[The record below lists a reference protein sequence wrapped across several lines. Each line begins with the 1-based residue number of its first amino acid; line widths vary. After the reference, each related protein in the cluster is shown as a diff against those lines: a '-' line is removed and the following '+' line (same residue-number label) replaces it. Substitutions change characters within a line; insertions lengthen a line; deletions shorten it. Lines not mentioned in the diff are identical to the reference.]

1 MMQQMLQNPMIQGMM
16 QQNPQLQTMLQ
27 NPAMMQMMSDPNFMQ
42 SMMGMMGGQGGAGAG
57 GGLGGLA
64 GLGGLGGLGGAGGTT
79 GLPQTQQNPSTGGNA
94 GGLNPLLMNQ
104 LMSNLG
110 GANSSVPPEEQ
121 YKDQLQSLTDMG
133 FTNKQTN
140 IQALQATGG
149 NVEAAVERLLAMMGP

>member
-42 SMMGMMGGQGGAGAG
+42 SMMGMMGSQGGAGGMG
-57 GGLGGLA
+57 GMG
-64 GLGGLGGLGGAGGTT
+64 GLGGLGGLQNQANAGQGTGQGT
-79 GLPQTQQNPSTGGNA
+79 GA

-110 GANSSVPPEEQ
+110 GANSNVPPEERF
-121 YKDQLQSLTDMG
+121 KDQLQSLNDMG
-133 FTNKQTN
+133 FTNKQAN

-149 NVEAAVERLLAMMGP
+149 NVEAAVERLLAMLGP